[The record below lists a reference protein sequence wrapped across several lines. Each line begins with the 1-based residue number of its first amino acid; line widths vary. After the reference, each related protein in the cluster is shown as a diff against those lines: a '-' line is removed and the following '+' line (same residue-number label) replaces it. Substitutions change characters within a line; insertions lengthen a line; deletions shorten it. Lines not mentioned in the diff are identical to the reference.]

1 MIYRRRSLSHLTCT
15 ANKNLHETTSFRF
28 YLITQMPI
36 RCMVKGKI
44 LVSKVERKANYH
56 AITLHFCRQVI
67 IDTIHSS
74 SIPYGCSCFASVY
87 SVRASGARWRRSLS
101 YPDSS
106 PHLSPFRPEY
116 TSGKK
121 VPASSGP
128 VSQIFLRYISF
139 FLRFP
144 VFLFPEEIAPQS
156 YPGQS
161 GSPSV

>member
-87 SVRASGARWRRSLS
+87 SVRASGAISRRSF
-101 YPDSS
+101 SS
-106 PHLSPFRPEY
+106 REPLPLPPPSHPEY
-116 TSGKK
+116 TAGKRA
-121 VPASSGP
+121 PASSDP
-128 VSQIFLRYISF
+128 VSQGSLPYTAVSR
-139 FLRFP
+139 RFP
-144 VFLFPEEIAPQS
+144 IPTLP
-156 YPGQS
+156 
-161 GSPSV
+161 